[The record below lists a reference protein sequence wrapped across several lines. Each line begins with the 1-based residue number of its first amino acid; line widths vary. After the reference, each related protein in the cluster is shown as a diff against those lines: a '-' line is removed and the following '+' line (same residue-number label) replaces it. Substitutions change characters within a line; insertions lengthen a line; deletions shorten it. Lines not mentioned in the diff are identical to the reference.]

1 MAKVKIM
8 NKKAVVYFQS
18 GGPTAVINS
27 SLCGWLEEALKHDEI
42 GEIYGARYGVLGLIH
57 DDLIS
62 LRSLSE
68 EDRKLMRQTPGAV
81 TGSARLKLKDNKDGY
96 YEAIEETVKKHNI
109 GAIFVNGGNDSM
121 DTCAKLGAFFRDKGV
136 SVIGVPKTVDNDLM
150 GMDHCPGFPSACR
163 SVMSD
168 VKAISVDCKAY
179 EKGRVTIVET
189 MGRDAGWIAASTA
202 LVDGGLAPDLVYLPE
217 MKFEIDE
224 FLANGRGARFDTGL
238 DHMVVVSMGT
248 GTSMVR
254 VDGDDIR
261 HIGGLGMGG
270 GTLKGLAHLLLNT
283 SDIATVAA
291 LAQDGETDKVNL
303 KIEDVCDGDIVNLT
317 GDATASLFAKVS
329 QNNLTDNDLAAGL
342 IHMVLETI
350 GASAVLSQID
360 SGVKDFVLI
369 GNIARLPQCR
379 EVFPALERL
388 YNVNFHIPQYANYCT
403 ALGAALSYRYENE

>member
-1 MAKVKIM
+1 MSIVIGIDVGISSTKIIGIE
-8 NKKAVVYFQS
+8 S
-18 GGPTAVINS
+18 GKRIRSSMDSTAS
-27 SLCGWLEEALKHDEI
+27 DPLTAA
-42 GEIYGARYGVLGLIH
+42 YGAIGKFLHKNDLTVNDVEHIMATGV
-57 DDLIS
+57 
-62 LRSLSE
+62 
-68 EDRKLMRQTPGAV
+68 GAK
-81 TGSARLKLKDNKDGY
+81 RLKTPILD
-96 YEAIEETVKKHNI
+96 IPTTPV
-109 GAIFVNGGNDSM
+109 
-121 DTCAKLGAFFRDKGV
+121 
-136 SVIGVPKTVDNDLM
+136 
-150 GMDHCPGFPSACR
+150 
-163 SVMSD
+163 
-168 VKAISVDCKAY
+168 
-179 EKGRVTIVET
+179 
-189 MGRDAGWIAASTA
+189 
-202 LVDGGLAPDLVYLPE
+202 
-217 MKFEIDE
+217 DE

-291 LAQDGETDKVNL
+291 LAEDGETDKVNL
-303 KIEDVCDGDIVNLT
+303 KIEDVCDADIVNLT
-317 GDATASLFAKVS
+317 GDATASLFAKAS